1 MFVEFSHYALVMF
14 PIAMLKWPKESNLG
28 VKVKAF
34 ILAYRLMLLSI
45 MSGNYEMM
53 GRIACTHRKQYMT
66 NVYA

>member
-1 MFVEFSHYALVMF
+1 MFVEFSHCALVMF

-28 VKVKAF
+28 VKAF

-45 MSGNYEMM
+45 TSGNYEMM
-53 GRIACTHRKQYMT
+53 GRIPCTHRKQYMT